1 MTKERNPNTGNP
13 ITGWSGVKINQ
24 IELNIGLE
32 NNPWPD
38 LTSIKYFCEMMFDRV
53 HSVNKY
59 VGEWEGKNEDTAVIL
74 VLASTTLEKAE
85 ILENIRKLCVI
96 FKQDAIATLLDN
108 SQGYLIYHPLF
119 EEEKLEFNRKYFIDT
134 YNKEYNKNFK

>member
-1 MTKERNPNTGNP
+1 MTVTGGTTAGNP
-13 ITGWSGVKINQ
+13 MSGGGGVIINQ

-38 LTSIKYFCEMMFDRV
+38 LNSVKYFCEMMFDRI
-53 HSVNKY
+53 HSVNRH
-59 VGEWEGKNEDTAVIL
+59 VGEWDGKKEDTAIIL
-74 VLASTTLEKAE
+74 VLASTTHEKDE

-96 FKQDAIATLLDN
+96 FKQDAIATLLNN
-108 SQGYLIYHPLF
+108 SQGYLVYHPLF
-119 EEEKLEFNRKYFIDT
+119 KEEKLEFNRKYFIDT